1 MEVLGQ
7 PDGSSR
13 RKWGLC
19 CRGRLQ
25 GAISGREEERAAEY
39 ALHSGRPAGS
49 GQRGLGGGPPPWSVE
64 ERKAEAMLQ
73 RKGGLL
79 GGLLMRGRPEA
90 GPIGVWV
97 IPPASQ
103 SLPWELWLTGT
114 SPRPRGSTL
123 PRTGWHCTWWDGK
136 SEGRSPASPETQ
148 NKHFLLGSL
157 KAAKGLWPDNPPVFP
172 GAFGALGW
180 AGHFLIWE
188 EALGGRAQL

>member
-1 MEVLGQ
+1 MPCTLEGQLALGRGAGRR
-7 PDGSSR
+7 PSSLEC
-13 RKWGLC
+13 G
-19 CRGRLQ
+19 G
-25 GAISGREEERAAEY
+25 EEGGGDAAEEGGP
-39 ALHSGRPAGS
+39 SGRP
-49 GQRGLGGGPPPWSVE
+49 PD
-64 ERKAEAMLQ
+64 
-73 RKGGLL
+73 
-79 GGLLMRGRPEA
+79 RGRPEA
-90 GPIGVWV
+90 GPIGGWV

-123 PRTGWHCTWWDGK
+123 PRTGWHCAWWDGK

-148 NKHFLLGSL
+148 NKHFLLGSP